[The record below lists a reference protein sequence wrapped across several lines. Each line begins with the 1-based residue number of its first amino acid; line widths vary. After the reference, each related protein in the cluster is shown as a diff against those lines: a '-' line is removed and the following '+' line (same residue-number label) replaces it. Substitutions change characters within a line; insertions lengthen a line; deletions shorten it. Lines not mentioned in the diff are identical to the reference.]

1 MDYLVLLFVLLSS
14 SFLLRPSRSHHHSK
28 LNNLSDQNALLG
40 FKASITHDPNNALH
54 NWNPSILSFCN
65 WTGVGCSLKRERVA
79 TLNVTGMALQG
90 SISPLLGNL
99 SFLKVVDL
107 SANNFNGRIPYQL
120 GRLFRLRKLQLCKN
134 QLEGSIP
141 SSLAACRSLQTLYL
155 TDNYLT
161 ESIPPELGHL
171 TELQILWLQRN
182 NLTGTIPASL
192 ANLSSS
198 LLELLLHE
206 NQLTGHIPAELG
218 LLTQLNFISLEL
230 NQLTGHIPASLSNCT
245 SLQYLYLPE
254 NQLTGYIPGELCRLS
269 QLLMLSLMKNQLT
282 GQIPVCLSNITNL
295 GGLVLYENQLTGHI
309 PAELGQIPHELCQ
322 LTELYLISL
331 GRNHFI
337 GPIPPC
343 LSQLTNLQELYL
355 WGNRHSGNIP
365 SSLSN
370 CTQLQILVLFDN
382 NLSGTVPLELGKLLL
397 LERLY
402 LNSNQLVSGSSN
414 TFLPILTALTN
425 CSLLQ
430 KLALDD
436 NHLTGF
442 LPSSIGHLSTKLSTL
457 ELNDNEI
464 GGKLPHQI
472 GNLTNLTVLALHGN
486 LLKGSIPSTLNRFSK
501 IERLSMERNKLEG
514 SIPMEIGQ
522 IENLGHL
529 SLQQNMLSGQ
539 IPDAIGNLP
548 QLRRLYLSQNQLSGN
563 IPASLG
569 KCRTLEVLDLS
580 YNNLTG
586 NIPPQVAGLP
596 NLVFYLNLSNNFI
609 QGSLPLEISK
619 MVMVQA
625 MDISAN
631 QLSGVIPSTQL
642 GSCIA
647 LQYLNFSW
655 NALEGPIPNSLGE
668 LRNRQDMDFS
678 FNNLSGAIP
687 NSLQKL
693 TMLRLLNFSQNN
705 LSGEVPRRG
714 IFAKLNAAAFM
725 KNSGLWGPWVNLP
738 PCPLPTHHDHSL
750 LKKELLTATQG
761 FCEANLVGV
770 GCFGRVYKGVLS
782 DGTMVAVKV
791 LNLQNEEAHTSFA
804 RECKVLRRVRHR
816 NIISILTSCSN
827 LDFKSLV
834 IPFMSNGSLNKCL
847 YSDGDHVCGLS
858 LTQRLNIALDI
869 AQGMAYLHHDCFL
882 QVVHCDLK
890 PSNVPLD
897 HNMKALVADF
907 GIARLTGGNSMD
919 SFTSTL
925 GLLGSVGYIAPEYGL
940 GGKPSTKGD
949 VYSYGIL
956 LLELLTRKRPTDHM
970 FAEGLNMHKWAS
982 ADFPNRMME
991 VVDKLPEERPIMREV
1006 VTILE
1011 RIRGAFVGIGET
1023 SVFPKDMSS
1032 LLAST
1037 SYLLGASGSHTS
1049 SSTL

>member
-1 MDYLVLLFVLLSS
+1 MICCTQQNFYRTASS
-14 SFLLRPSRSHHHSK
+14 SIE
-28 LNNLSDQNALLG
+28 LSNCNPLYLKHCS
-40 FKASITHDPNNALH
+40 FK
-54 NWNPSILSFCN
+54 
-65 WTGVGCSLKRERVA
+65 
-79 TLNVTGMALQG
+79 
-90 SISPLLGNL
+90 
-99 SFLKVVDL
+99 
-107 SANNFNGRIPYQL
+107 
-120 GRLFRLRKLQLCKN
+120 QLC
-134 QLEGSIP
+134 Q
-141 SSLAACRSLQTLYL
+141 
-155 TDNYLT
+155 
-161 ESIPPELGHL
+161 
-171 TELQILWLQRN
+171 
-182 NLTGTIPASL
+182 
-192 ANLSSS
+192 
-198 LLELLLHE
+198 
-206 NQLTGHIPAELG
+206 
-218 LLTQLNFISLEL
+218 
-230 NQLTGHIPASLSNCT
+230 IPASLSNCT
-245 SLQYLYLPE
+245 SLQNLYLSV
-254 NQLTGYIPGELCRLS
+254 NHLTGHIPPEFGQLS
-269 QLLMLSLMKNQLT
+269 QLLKLSLKQNQLI
-282 GQIPVCLSNITNL
+282 GQIPICLSNITNL
-295 GGLVLYENQLTGHI
+295 QGLFLHGNQLKGHI
-309 PAELGQIPHELCQ
+309 PAEL
-322 LTELYLISL
+322 
-331 GRNHFI
+331 

-355 WGNRHSGNIP
+355 WGNRLSGNIP
-365 SSLSN
+365 NSLYS

-382 NLSGTVPLELGKLLL
+382 QLSGTVPLELGKLLL

-402 LNSNQLVSGSSN
+402 LNSNQLVSGSSSA
-414 TFLPILTALTN
+414 FLPILTALTN
-425 CSLLQ
+425 CHLLQ
-430 KLALDD
+430 NLALDD

-464 GGKLPHQI
+464 RGKIPHQI
-472 GNLTNLTVLALHGN
+472 GNLTNLTVLALQGN

-501 IERLSMERNKLEG
+501 IERLSLERNKLEG

-522 IENLGHL
+522 IESLGHL

-647 LQYLNFSW
+647 LQYLNLSW

-678 FNNLSGAIP
+678 FNNLSGAIR

-693 TMLRLLNFSQNN
+693 TVLRLLNFSQNN

-725 KNSGLWGPWVNLP
+725 KNSGLCGPWVNLP

-750 LKKELLTATQG
+750 LKKVLVPVVCISTLVICSIFVGLFCRHNWLKNARKALAIKVGPPMISYQELLTATQG

-791 LNLQNEEAHTSFA
+791 LNLQNEEAHPNFA
-804 RECKVLRRVRHR
+804 RECKVLRRVRYR

-847 YSDGDHVCGLS
+847 YSNGDHVCGLN

-890 PSNVPLD
+890 PSNVLLD

-907 GIARLTGGNSMD
+907 GIARLTCGNSMD

-970 FAEGLNMHKWAS
+970 FVEGLNMHKWAS

-991 VVDKLPEERPIMREV
+991 VVDSELLNVESTGDDRTSKCLIALMRVGFLCTKELPEERPIMREV

-1011 RIRGAFVGIGET
+1011 RIRGAFVGIGQT